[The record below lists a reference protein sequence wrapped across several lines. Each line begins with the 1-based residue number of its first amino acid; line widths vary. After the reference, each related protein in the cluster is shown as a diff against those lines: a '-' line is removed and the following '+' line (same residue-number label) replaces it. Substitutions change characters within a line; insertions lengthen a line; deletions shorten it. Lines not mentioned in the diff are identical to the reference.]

1 MSFSSNRF
9 ADAALNQA
17 QNYDRRHRKYIPF
30 SELLDTL
37 RRHAAFDVPLRFVL
51 DRDSESAGFFKR
63 APQWDFGTAGVRFEK
78 GETETGQPM
87 LVVTWSADYP
97 QKTLDE
103 IVAELKG
110 LGFEDGAT
118 IAIRLVSPSGESKQ
132 SRYGNDVKID
142 KDGTTIHFTGS
153 WM

>member
-1 MSFSSNRF
+1 
-9 ADAALNQA
+9 
-17 QNYDRRHRKYIPF
+17 
-30 SELLDTL
+30 
-37 RRHAAFDVPLRFVL
+37 
-51 DRDSESAGFFKR
+51 
-63 APQWDFGTAGVRFEK
+63 
-78 GETETGQPM
+78 M